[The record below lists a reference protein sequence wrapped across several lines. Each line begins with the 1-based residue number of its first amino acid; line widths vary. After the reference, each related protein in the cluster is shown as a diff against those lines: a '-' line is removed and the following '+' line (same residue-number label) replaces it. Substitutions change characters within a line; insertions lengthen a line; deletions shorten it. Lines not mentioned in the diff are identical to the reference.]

1 MQTRRDFL
9 KNIPL
14 VSGTVM
20 MTQLSTNEAFGSN
33 FLIKE
38 AGIQL
43 WTLRDDM
50 QKNVNETLRKVAEL
64 GYKSLETYGFDGNF
78 YGKKAREFSDFCRG
92 LGMNVHSSHTGITV
106 DTAAS
111 FANQAAEAGLSFLVL
126 PSMMGRPE
134 KSLDDFKKTAEEM
147 NVIGEQCLKSGI
159 RFAYHNHDFEF
170 RTMEGKLPYDIL
182 LQYTDPKLVSFQ
194 MDLYWV
200 TRAGHDPFKY
210 FDLHPGRFTTWH
222 IKDMAV
228 DGKSC
233 IVGNGRIDFKNLL
246 EKAGQAGLERLFVE
260 QEQYDE
266 GTPLYCA
273 GKSLQYIQKKLF

>member
-50 QKNVNETLRKVAEL
+50 QKNVDETLRKVAEL

-92 LGMNVHSSHTGITV
+92 LGMNVHSSHTGITA
-106 DTAAS
+106 DTAAL
-111 FANQAAEAGLSFLVL
+111 FANLAAEAGLSFLVL

-170 RTMEGKLPYDIL
+170 RPMEGKLPYDIL

-210 FDLHPGRFTTWH
+210 FDRHPGRFTTWH